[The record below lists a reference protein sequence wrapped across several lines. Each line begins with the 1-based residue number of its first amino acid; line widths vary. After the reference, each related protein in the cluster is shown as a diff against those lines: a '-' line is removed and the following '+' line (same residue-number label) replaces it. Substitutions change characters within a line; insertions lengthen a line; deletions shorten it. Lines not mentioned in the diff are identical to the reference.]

1 MPSRIIREGWLE
13 SETVNQ
19 LNAEDERFY
28 LRLMLRADDFGR
40 YHANPVLL
48 RSALYPLKD
57 DVRTTDVSRWLAAC
71 EKAGLV
77 RCYTHAQKPY
87 LEIPK
92 FGQRTRADTSKFP
105 EPPAQADTGLLTG
118 ISLTEAAGASGKRP
132 AHAGHLPGKRPASA
146 GHTSVKR
153 PSIDGPPRTDSETKS
168 KSNLSPPAGAGG
180 KRVTPIGGEPRQ
192 RPGDSSRAGSGQQRE
207 IPDERNYR
215 RLFEALA
222 RAEGSDP
229 DRLTGSHGGRIGKAL
244 KEILA
249 ACPTL
254 TIEDVDRA
262 AAQYRKVMPKGTK
275 LTASALAS
283 NWGKCAS
290 ALVMPSK
297 GEAEPTGWRETM
309 TELFPGNLVSGDSE
323 RTWASVDADTRAKV
337 LAHQK
342 RNGRAA

>member
-40 YHANPVLL
+40 YHANPILL

-77 RCYTHAQKPY
+77 RCYTHAHKTY
-87 LEIPK
+87 LEIAK

-105 EPPAQADTGLLTG
+105 EPPAQADTSLLAGL
-118 ISLTEAAGASGKRP
+118 SLTEAAGSPARGRRTPDHRP
-132 AHAGHLPGKRPASA
+132 ADAGHMPGKRPS
-146 GHTSVKR
+146 T
-153 PSIDGPPRTDSETKS
+153 DGPPRTDSETKS
-168 KSNLSPPAGAGG
+168 KSNLSPPAVAGG
-180 KRVTPIGGEPRQ
+180 KRATPK
-192 RPGDSSRAGSGQQRE
+192 GDSPTTGDRQ
-207 IPDERNYR
+207 YR
-215 RLFEALA
+215 RLYEALA

-244 KEILA
+244 KEILV
-249 ACPTL
+249 ACPAL
-254 TIEDVDRA
+254 TIEEIDRA
-262 AAQYRKVMPKGTK
+262 AAQYRRVMPNGTR

-283 NWGKCAS
+283 NWGKCGPVGSSAS
-290 ALVMPSK
+290 TAVP
-297 GEAEPTGWRETM
+297 AEPEAWRVHLKDNHAGESWAESAAATPWADLPPQWREKILR
-309 TELFPGNLVSGDSE
+309 EFKP
-323 RTWASVDADTRAKV
+323 
-337 LAHQK
+337 
-342 RNGRAA
+342 GRAA